1 MLLFMG
7 TPSNLSDLLHFEK
20 QQQTLRSESTKLLHP
35 VSRSKRNYDH
45 SSFVVAA
52 PHLWN
57 KMHLEIREAKSVTIF
72 RKPTNLSIPRP
83 SYDEFLFLLWT
94 SPLNTDFCPQSH

>member
-20 QQQTLRSESTKLLHP
+20 QQQTLRSEITKLLHP
-35 VSRSKRNYDH
+35 GSRSKRNYGH

-72 RKPTNLSIPRP
+72 RKTYQFEHPRHMTNSF
-83 SYDEFLFLLWT
+83 SYYG
-94 SPLNTDFCPQSH
+94 PPH